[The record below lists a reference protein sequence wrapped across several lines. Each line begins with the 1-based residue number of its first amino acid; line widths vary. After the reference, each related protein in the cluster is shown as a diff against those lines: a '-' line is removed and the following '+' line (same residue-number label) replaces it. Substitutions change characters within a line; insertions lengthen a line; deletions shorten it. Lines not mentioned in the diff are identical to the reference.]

1 MKTKELFKLTL
12 LVLMAL
18 LGTLTASA
26 AITYDFSAPNEA
38 GQIIYYNILDEDA
51 QTVELAYAYDT
62 DGYGHNV
69 YNGYGDMVIPSTV
82 EYNGKTYTVTHV
94 RRFSFYRADI
104 TSVSLPNTI
113 DSIGNR
119 AFATCMNLSSF
130 TVPKNVK
137 RLGGGMLSGESG
149 RSNVNQL
156 YYNAK
161 YADGGRW
168 NANCGPFYL
177 DDCEVIIGEEVEHLP
192 DNFLRLCNIKS
203 ITIPSNVTSIG
214 EYAFYNCRH
223 LGPNVIIPQN
233 VTSIGISAFSGCDSL
248 TTVIATMTTPPS
260 IEDNVFPN
268 RRSQTLYVPSG
279 CLPNYVTADYW
290 KEFKKIEEPTRIYFE
305 DSNVEAICV
314 QNWDTNGDGYLDQIE
329 AYLVTDLGTTFQGN
343 SQITKFNELQ
353 YFTGLK
359 SVSAN
364 AFQGCTGLTEMTLP
378 TSLKTIGNCAF
389 MGCSHL
395 VSVSN
400 LNDISTIG
408 ESAFANCTNLTDLT
422 VNAATIKSNA
432 FQGCTGL
439 TSATVSATTV
449 ESNAFNGCTGLNTA
463 TVTATTVESN
473 AFHGCIRL
481 AELTVRATTV
491 AGDAFQGCTNL
502 ATVSFN
508 ANAVESNTFQGCTH
522 LTSVTLG
529 NKVADIK
536 EGAFRNCTALTG
548 INIPGTVITISGGF
562 EGCTS
567 LSNVTLN
574 SGTKYIVNSVFQG
587 CSSLRSITLPNGL
600 LYIGESVFEGTGLS
614 EINIPSSVTSI
625 QSRAFYG
632 CDNMTKVTV
641 NWTTPLVV
649 PADAF
654 PNRANQWLIVP
665 QGTKESYQAADVWK
679 DFKWIREF
687 GAQGIEFA
695 DANVE
700 AICLE
705 HWDLDRDGLIQ
716 LDEAAAVT
724 SLMAYFRG
732 NTEITSFDEL
742 RYFTGLANIPA
753 NAFNECTNLTS
764 IMLPEGVTIIA
775 SYAFRGCSS
784 LTSIVVPDGVTEI
797 YGYVFQNC
805 TSLNTVILPES
816 LTSLGNG
823 AFSGCSSLTD
833 IDLPDGLTTIG
844 QYVFSNCTSL
854 NFMDIPS
861 SVNSIGVST
870 FNGCTNLKAFG
881 VHWTTPITVV
891 ASTFPNR
898 ANQALYVPEGTK
910 ATYQAADVWK
920 DFKWILEPSDCEAY
934 VIFNDA
940 DSTLTFYYDGLKPTR
955 TGTAYSLNTGNT
967 NPGWYN
973 KRAGVAHVVIDA
985 SFGAVRPTTTYSWFN
1000 GMYNLKDFTS
1010 LDVLN
1015 TSEVTNMHWMFYGC
1029 KRLASLDL
1037 SHFDTSKVTD
1047 MGGMFNGCNILES
1060 LGVSHFNTQNVTDM
1074 SSMFYGCKLLTSLDV
1089 RNFDTQNVTTM
1100 NSMFSACNALSRLD
1114 VSGFNT
1120 AKVTNMA
1127 SMFSGCNTLTSLDV
1141 TKLNTEKVTNMNAM
1155 FQSCSGLTS
1164 LDLTTFNTSLVTNM
1178 QGMFTSCTGLTEL
1191 DLSSFDTHNVT
1202 NMYYMFGG
1210 GSVGT
1215 VPCANLVTVYVGN
1228 EWSTAA
1234 VTNSSGMFQGC
1245 TSLVGG
1251 KGTTYNASHV
1261 DKAYAHIDGGTSNPG
1276 YFTAAGQTAL
1286 RGDVDGDGQVKISDV
1301 TALINYLLSGD
1312 ASSINL
1318 QAADCDQDGNIK
1330 ISDVTALINYL
1341 LSGSW

>member
-1 MKTKELFKLTL
+1 MKTKDIFKQTL
-12 LVLMAL
+12 LVLIAL

-38 GQIIYYNILDEDA
+38 GQVIYYRIRN
-51 QTVELAYAYDT
+51 TELQRVFVTHPEVQGAYS
-62 DGYGHNV
+62 
-69 YNGYGDMVIPSTV
+69 GDVIIPSVV
-82 EYNGKTYTVTHV
+82 ENNDIVYTVYGIDSDCFNHY
-94 RRFSFYRADI
+94 S
-104 TSVSLPNTI
+104 TSSVTLPNTI
-113 DSIGNR
+113 RIIGSA
-119 AFATCMNLSSF
+119 AFANTDLSSIIIPEDVTELGPRVVARTGGFNDHDTHTVNGF
-130 TVPKNVK
+130 T
-137 RLGGGMLSGESG
+137 LI
-149 RSNVNQL
+149 
-156 YYNAK
+156 YNAEH
-161 YADGGRW
+161 
-168 NANCGPFYL
+168 ANCGYNQFNRGIFYL
-177 DDCEVIIGEEVEHLP
+177 GSDCEVIIGQNVEHIP
-192 DNFLRLCNIKS
+192 DFFISGSEIQS
-203 ITIPSNVTSIG
+203 IHIPSNVTSIG
-214 EYAFYNCRH
+214 EYAFSGCTG
-223 LGPNVIIPQN
+223 LTSITLPSGI
-233 VTSIGISAFSGCDSL
+233 TSIGEAAFQNCTGIS
-248 TTVIATMTTPPS
+248 TVVACMTTPPS
-260 IEDNVFPN
+260 IEANVFPN
-268 RRSQTLYVPSG
+268 RSSQTLYVPSG

-329 AYLVTDLGTTFQGN
+329 AYLVTDLGTAFQGN

-353 YFTGLK
+353 YFTSL
-359 SVSAN
+359 SNIPDN
-364 AFQGCTGLTEMTLP
+364 AFNGCSNLTAITFPENVT
-378 TSLKTIGNCAF
+378 TIGDNAFKNCSSLPAITLSTKVNAIGSSAF
-389 MGCSHL
+389 MGCSSL
-395 VSVSN
+395 ASVSDFN
-400 LNDISTIG
+400 NNMTIG
-408 ESAFANCTNLTDLT
+408 ESAFANCTNLTNLT

-439 TSATVSATTV
+439 TSLNVSATTV
-449 ESNAFNGCTGLNTA
+449 ENN
-463 TVTATTVESN
+463 V
-473 AFHGCIRL
+473 
-481 AELTVRATTV
+481 
-491 AGDAFQGCTNL
+491 FQGCTNL
-502 ATVSFN
+502 TIVSFN
-508 ANAVESNTFQGCTH
+508 ANSVESNTFQGCTH

-529 NKVADIK
+529 SRVSDIK
-536 EGAFRNCTALTG
+536 EGAFRNCTALTS

-587 CSSLRSITLPNGL
+587 CSSLRSIMLPNTL
-600 LYIGESVFEGTGLS
+600 QYIGESVFEGTGLT

-632 CDNMTKVTV
+632 CDYLTKVKV
-641 NWTTPLVV
+641 NWTTPIVV

-816 LTSLGNG
+816 LTSLGNS
-823 AFSGCSSLTD
+823 AFWGCSSLTD

-870 FNGCTNLKAFG
+870 FNGCTNLKAFD

-910 ATYQAADVWK
+910 ATYQAANVWK
-920 DFKWILEPSDCEAY
+920 EFKWILEPSDCEAY

-985 SFGAVRPTTTYSWFN
+985 SFGTVRPTTTYSWFN
-1000 GMYNLKDFTS
+1000 GMFNLKDFTS

-1037 SHFDTSKVTD
+1037 SHFDTGNVTD

-1100 NSMFSACNALSRLD
+1100 NSMFSACNALTSLD

-1127 SMFSGCNTLTSLDV
+1127 SLFSGCKTLTSLDV
-1141 TKLNTEKVTNMNAM
+1141 SKLNTEKVTNMNAM

-1251 KGTTYNASHV
+1251 KGTTYEASHV
-1261 DKAYAHIDGGTSNPG
+1261 DKAYAHVDGGPSDPG
-1276 YFTAAGQTAL
+1276 YFSSHVTFL
-1286 RGDVDGDGQVKISDV
+1286 RGDVNGDNNVSIADVTALIDYLLSHDMSSINVNAADCNQDTNVSISDV
-1301 TALINYLLSGD
+1301 TALIDYLLSH
-1312 ASSINL
+1312 
-1318 QAADCDQDGNIK
+1318 
-1330 ISDVTALINYL
+1330 
-1341 LSGSW
+1341 SW